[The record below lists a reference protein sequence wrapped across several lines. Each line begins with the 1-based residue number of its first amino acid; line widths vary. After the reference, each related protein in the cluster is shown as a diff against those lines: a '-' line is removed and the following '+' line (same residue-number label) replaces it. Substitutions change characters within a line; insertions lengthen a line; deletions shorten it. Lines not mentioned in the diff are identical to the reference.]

1 MTSAQRD
8 LQGTLLRNGYADA
21 RSIQVELLD
30 DNSCRILARLIRK
43 VKLDG
48 ERRGQRQI
56 GKAIA
61 RGFVRP

>member
-1 MTSAQRD
+1 MTTAQRD
-8 LQGTLLRNGYADA
+8 LKAIVLREGYADA

-30 DNSCRILARLIRK
+30 DNSCRILNRLIRK